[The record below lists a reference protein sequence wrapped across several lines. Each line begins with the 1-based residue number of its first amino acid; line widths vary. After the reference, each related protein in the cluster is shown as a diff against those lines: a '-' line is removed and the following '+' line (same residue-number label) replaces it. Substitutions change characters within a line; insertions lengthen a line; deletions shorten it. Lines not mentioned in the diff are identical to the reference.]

1 MSFENFKVGEIVE
14 GRICGTFRIESFDK
28 LAGHNMVWLKEV
40 HPENHTHESPNP
52 KLVFTEGMIR
62 KLDS

>member
-28 LAGHNMVWLKEV
+28 LAGHNMVLLKEI
-40 HPENHTHESPNP
+40 HPENHDNESPNP
-52 KLVFTEGMIR
+52 KLAFTEDMIR